1 MLAAQSIGES
11 ATQMTSNSF
20 HYVGVSSKNVILGVS
35 CLKEIINITTN
46 TKTPPLNMYLD
57 PEIAGNQVLAKGVQQ
72 GLAYTS
78 LGMVAV

>member
-1 MLAAQSIGES
+1 M
-11 ATQMTSNSF
+11 QMTLNSF

-78 LGMVAV
+78 LGMVAI